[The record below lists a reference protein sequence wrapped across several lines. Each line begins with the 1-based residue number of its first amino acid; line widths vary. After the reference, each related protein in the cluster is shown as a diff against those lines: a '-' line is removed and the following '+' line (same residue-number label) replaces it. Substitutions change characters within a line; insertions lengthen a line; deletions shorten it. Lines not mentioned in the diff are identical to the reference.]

1 MTLTQK
7 NDSGKDAADILA
19 RFRKVRE
26 DIDRAARHVPR
37 DPAGVTLLCASKT
50 QDVERIE
57 PLLAAGHRLFG
68 ENRVQE
74 AKTKWPELR
83 ARYPDVD
90 LHLIGPLQTN
100 KVRDALKLFDVI
112 ETLDREHLAEAIAAE
127 SAKLGKRPKLFVEVN
142 TGAEPQKA
150 GLLPAEAD
158 AFIARC
164 RQVHGLDVV
173 GLMCIPP
180 ADDQAS
186 PHFAL
191 LGEIAKRNGL
201 SRLSMGMSA
210 DFGQAVQLGSTE
222 VRVGTAIFGARQ
234 A

>member
-1 MTLTQK
+1 MTLTK
-7 NDSGKDAADILA
+7 ISDSGKEAADILA
-19 RFRKVRE
+19 RFRTVRE

-50 QDVERIE
+50 QGVERIE

-158 AFIARC
+158 AFITRC

-191 LGEIAKRNGL
+191 LSEIAKRNGL
-201 SRLSMGMSA
+201 SQLSMGMSA

>member
-164 RQVHGLDVV
+164 RQVHGLDVI

>member
-1 MTLTQK
+1 MTLTK
-7 NDSGKDAADILA
+7 ISDSGKDAADILA
-19 RFRKVRE
+19 RFRTVRE

-50 QDVERIE
+50 QGVERIE

-191 LGEIAKRNGL
+191 LSEIAKRNGL
-201 SRLSMGMSA
+201 SQLSMGMSA

>member
-191 LGEIAKRNGL
+191 LGAIAQRNGL

>member
-1 MTLTQK
+1 MGEFG
-7 NDSGKDAADILA
+7 DDAGDILA

-37 DPAGVTLLCASKT
+37 DPASVALLCASKT
-50 QDVERIE
+50 QDAARIE

-74 AKTKWPELR
+74 AKSKWPDLR
-83 ARYPDVD
+83 VRYPDLE

-100 KVRDALKLFDVI
+100 KVRDALVLFDVI
-112 ETLDREHLAEAIAAE
+112 ETLDRENLAAAIAAE
-127 SAKLGKRPKLFVEVN
+127 SAKLGRRPKLFIEVN

-150 GLLPAEAD
+150 GVLPAEAD
-158 AFIARC
+158 AFITRC

-173 GLMCIPP
+173 GLMCVPP
-180 ADDQAS
+180 AEQQAS

-201 SRLSMGMSA
+201 SQLSMGMSA

-222 VRVGTAIFGARQ
+222 VRVGTAIFGHRKSD
-234 A
+234 